1 VEQGRREE
9 VNKEKEPLLDEMFRA
24 STRFSG
30 TFEEF
35 MKALNDAGYWGDA
48 SLSTSEKEQH
58 VLDKKE
64 DITLA
69 IVEWIKNNL
78 SWNGEGDMRN
88 HDVKRLAEKGHA
100 EQWNIVLVEEAI
112 DRLIEDAAEADETD

>member
-1 VEQGRREE
+1 MS
-9 VNKEKEPLLDEMFRA
+9 KEKEPLSDEMFRA

-30 TFEEF
+30 TVEEF
-35 MKALNDAGYWGDA
+35 MKALDDAGYWGDA

-78 SWNGEGDMRN
+78 SWNGEGDMLD
-88 HDVKRLAEKGHA
+88 HDVKRLADKSHA
-100 EQWNIVLVEEAI
+100 EQWHPVLVEEAL
-112 DRLIEDAAEADETD
+112 DRLSGESQDLGGVA